1 LQQLRFDTSSRKL
14 SHPQLDAGQ
23 RDGTGAIEID
33 QFAGTERFEELTLY
47 PYIWLSRPFGSRTYL
62 FCAKAL
68 SSDYLLKTFPV
79 FNQDPSRRPGPTGFL
94 PCFACPAKLS

>member
-1 LQQLRFDTSSRKL
+1 MPKDVGLPACSNLRFDTSSRKL

-47 PYIWLSRPFGSRTYL
+47 PYLWLSKALWITYL
-62 FCAKAL
+62 
-68 SSDYLLKTFPV
+68 SLLCEGTFV
-79 FNQDPSRRPGPTGFL
+79 RLFTQNIPGF
-94 PCFACPAKLS
+94 